1 MTTERVFVDTNV
13 LIYAHDLDAEVKRAI
28 AEHVLRQLW
37 EDETGVLSSQV
48 LQEFYAAL
56 TSGAS
61 PVPRRA
67 ARDLISAY
75 SVWPTATIDA
85 ADLLTASD
93 VEERY
98 RLDVSRRA
106 RRGRRAQVARD
117 AAALRTLEAV
127 PSDRGARREESVRV
141 TERRDRVRR
150 NGERKRRAVRRVG
163 GRLYVGWTRAGGRA
177 IVSDAHAT
185 TDSAAA
191 MKNA

>member
-13 LIYAHDLDAEVKRAI
+13 LLYAHDLDAEVKRAI

-67 ARDLISAY
+67 ARDLVGAY
-75 SVWPTATIDA
+75 AVWPSVSLDV

-93 VEERY
+93 FEERY
-98 RLDVSRRA
+98 RLA
-106 RRGRRAQVARD
+106 FRD
-117 AAALRTLEAV
+117 ALIVVAA
-127 PSDRGARREESVRV
+127 
-141 TERRDRVRR
+141 
-150 NGERKRRAVRRVG
+150 RK
-163 GRLYVGWTRAGGRA
+163 
-177 IVSDAHAT
+177 SHAT
-185 TDSAAA
+185 LLLSEHLQPFRPIAGLEVRNPFA
-191 MKNA
+191 

>member
-1 MTTERVFVDTNV
+1 VTTERVFVDTNV

-37 EDETGVLSSQV
+37 QDETGVLSSQV

-75 SVWPTATIDA
+75 SVWPIATIDA

-93 VEERY
+93 FEERY
-98 RLDVSRRA
+98 RLTF
-106 RRGRRAQVARD
+106 RD
-117 AAALRTLEAV
+117 ALVVVAA
-127 PSDRGARREESVRV
+127 
-141 TERRDRVRR
+141 
-150 NGERKRRAVRRVG
+150 RK
-163 GRLYVGWTRAGGRA
+163 
-177 IVSDAHAT
+177 SHAT
-185 TDSAAA
+185 LLLSEHLRPFRPIAGLDVRNPFA
-191 MKNA
+191 